1 MSVLHEPPRTDT
13 ESRAATRAGGDCPTR
28 DDGYVRGLLKRLI
41 DERAGDLILVADAP
55 PTIHVNGKWKALDLP
70 AVPAVELDAHLK
82 ALLTPHQIER
92 LDEAKDLDFAIEL
105 AGAGRCRANIHYQRG
120 TLAAA
125 FRSIPGEVPT
135 FESLNLPEQVLSFAD
150 YPNGLVLV
158 TGGTG
163 QGKSTTLATLIDHI
177 NHTRAAH
184 VITIEDPVEFA
195 FTNDQ
200 CLIEQ
205 REIGSDSPT
214 FGSALRHVLRQRPD
228 VIVIGEL
235 RDLETISTALTAAET
250 GHLVFGSLHTS
261 STSQTLARLIDVF
274 PPMQQGQIR
283 VQLAASL
290 RAIVCQTLLRDE
302 MNETLIPATEILVAT
317 TGIRRALRENETHLI
332 NSMIETGRSLG
343 MHTLEQNLAE
353 LVQSGRI
360 DKESA
365 LAATTD
371 RARLS
376 RLIGDCADT
385 EELRAGLRA
394 ANRKAS
400 ESIPWAERA
409 D

>member
-1 MSVLHEPPRTDT
+1 MSVLHEPPRTDA
-13 ESRAATRAGGDCPTR
+13 ESRAGTRAGGDIATR
-28 DDGYVRGLLKRLI
+28 EDGYVRGLLKRLI
-41 DERAGDLILVADAP
+41 DEHAGDLILVADAP
-55 PTIHVNGKWKALDLP
+55 PTIHVNGKWKALELP

-82 ALLTPHQIER
+82 ALLTQRQIER

-125 FRSIPGEVPT
+125 FRSIPRDVPT

-177 NHTRAAH
+177 NHSRAAH

-274 PPMQQGQIR
+274 PPLQQGQIR

-290 RAIVCQTLLRDE
+290 RAIVCQTLLRDD

-400 ESIPWAERA
+400 ESIPWAEQA